1 MRTFLMFVTL
11 TAAAS
16 LGTLTVPEPAT
27 AQDVDI
33 VGTWVLNREK
43 SDDPREV
50 MSRGRNRPAPPRPG
64 AGGGRRRGGGTQAP
78 PPRPD
83 AGDRLLQ
90 QRLMRPV
97 MELSITRTDSTYIF
111 ASSGEKFMEHFV
123 DGRKIEAAITTD
135 LQIEIKAEWKN
146 NALEIETRV
155 SGGGRLKERYEI
167 DEDTGELRVEFD
179 LNNSRMKQRF
189 KLKRVYDRREA
200 N

>member
-16 LGTLTVPEPAT
+16 LGALTAPKSAA

-33 VGTWVLNREK
+33 VGTWVLNLEK

-50 MSRGRNRPAPPRPG
+50 MSRGRDRPAAPQPG
-64 AGGGRRRGGGTQAP
+64 GGGRRRGGTQAP

-111 ASSGEKFMEHFV
+111 ASSGMKFMEHFL
-123 DGRKIEAAITTD
+123 DGRKIEATITAD
-135 LQIEIKAEWKN
+135 LEIEIKAEWKN
-146 NALEIETRV
+146 NALEIETKV
-155 SGGGRLKERYEI
+155 SGGGRLKEKYEI

-179 LNNSRMKQRF
+179 LNNSRLKQRF
-189 KLKRVYDRREA
+189 RLKQVYDLREA
-200 N
+200 S